1 MRVIILGKG
10 GYTANGLETFQFL
23 IRRLIPMVFALG
35 GDIMR
40 RVLEKPWA
48 DGIIGITALPVEI
61 NISRMQ
67 ARQPMRCARLDVT
80 HDIALRPVH
89 GPISQYVDVVLY
101 AANHHGFHAEL
112 PSDAANVP
120 MHAQHVIGVYL
131 RASGAKY
138 YMPEIA
144 MAGMAHD
151 YTPCYHET
159 RTCQYANYPPILYFA
174 RLAHQI

>member
-1 MRVIILGKG
+1 MRFIILGIG
-10 GYTANGLETFQFL
+10 EYAADSLEAFQFL
-23 IRRLIPMVFALG
+23 IRRLMAMVFALG

-48 DGIIGITALPVEI
+48 DGIIGITALPVEFA
-61 NISRMQ
+61 ISRMQ

-112 PSDAANVP
+112 PSNASNVP
-120 MHAQHVIGVYL
+120 MHAQQVGGVY
-131 RASGAKY
+131 RHAPGAKY
-138 YMPEIA
+138 HMPEIA

-151 YTPCYHET
+151 
-159 RTCQYANYPPILYFA
+159 
-174 RLAHQI
+174 